1 MYNDLQL
8 ANAMAHFFKEPIC
21 YNAIY
26 ARALAST
33 KAAILVDYI
42 LKRKSLGLPFPSITD
57 IQSDLHFST
66 HEAKATLLKLGKKRI
81 ITIQDG
87 IRSLDPFHVETL
99 TVLAEQ
105 AHYANS
111 QLSFDLLTS
120 VDINRLHL
128 QTLKSL
134 GGSINSAILLSFLL
148 DSLPESDRIDSG
160 KLHSEW
166 IQSQDSLWISMSGM
180 SAKEIRSAKQLLRKL
195 KLIEMKKVGFPGQ
208 LMIRLNIDL
217 LCQMT
222 WEFTEKYDNSLFL
235 SNKVTQPVWS
245 EPFNQT
251 IPMAM

>member
-21 YNAIY
+21 YNAIF

-134 GGSINSAILLSFLL
+134 GGSINL
-148 DSLPESDRIDSG
+148 
-160 KLHSEW
+160 
-166 IQSQDSLWISMSGM
+166 
-180 SAKEIRSAKQLLRKL
+180 
-195 KLIEMKKVGFPGQ
+195 
-208 LMIRLNIDL
+208 
-217 LCQMT
+217 
-222 WEFTEKYDNSLFL
+222 
-235 SNKVTQPVWS
+235 
-245 EPFNQT
+245 
-251 IPMAM
+251 